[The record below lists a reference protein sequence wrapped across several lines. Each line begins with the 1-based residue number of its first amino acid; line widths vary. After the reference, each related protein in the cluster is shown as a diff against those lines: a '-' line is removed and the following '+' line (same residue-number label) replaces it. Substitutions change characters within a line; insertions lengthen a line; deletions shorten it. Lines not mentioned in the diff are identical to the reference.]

1 MGSEAV
7 WSESFDYD
15 EATFYRYFAVH
26 MGPHASRMAGD
37 LASHGGAYLLI
48 ALPFLVPMGATL
60 SRARVDTPAGLA
72 GFLASDRV
80 AAAAMAIGALE
91 LLAALL
97 CAAGVARALRGAR
110 PDPSSPAWRGRAR
123 LSLAWVAAGRGGSP
137 YDPAIEEHPWWAG
150 VLAFRSG
157 GGRWHDRYL
166 VPARVAPPSGD
177 GGRERPRPVPL
188 SAAVCA
194 DGVRRGPSGE
204 LVPWSEVH
212 DLLEDGDPGGVA
224 VLRSERLGE
233 TLLLKG
239 GFGAPWGEVRA
250 YIEGAIRRSRPRRGA
265 GDGIRRAG
273 EVLSGKRS
281 IGE

>member
-1 MGSEAV
+1 MGSKAV

-48 ALPFLVPMGATL
+48 ALPFLVPMPATL
-60 SRARVDTPAGLA
+60 SRAHVTTPAGLVD
-72 GFLASDRV
+72 FLAGDHV
-80 AAAAMAIGALE
+80 AAAAMAIGAFE

-97 CAAGVARALRGAR
+97 CAGGVVRALRGAR
-110 PDPSSPAWRGRAR
+110 PNPSSPDWRERAR
-123 LSLAWVAAGRGGSP
+123 LSLAWAASGRGGSP
-137 YDPAIEEHPWWAG
+137 YDPAIEEDPWWAG
-150 VLAFRSG
+150 VLAFRSS
-157 GGRWHDRYL
+157 GGRWHEQYL
-166 VPARVAPPSGD
+166 VPARVAPPDGD
-177 GGRERPRPVPL
+177 GPAAGPVPL

-212 DLLEDGDPGGVA
+212 DLLEDGDPDGVA

-250 YIEGAIRRSRPRRGA
+250 YIRDAIDRYGA
-265 GDGIRRAG
+265 
-273 EVLSGKRS
+273 
-281 IGE
+281 

>member
-1 MGSEAV
+1 MGEEAV

-48 ALPFLVPMGATL
+48 ALPFLVPMGATH
-60 SRARVDTPAGLA
+60 SRARVSTPAGLV
-72 GFLASDRV
+72 GFLASDRI

-97 CAAGVARALRGAR
+97 CAAGAVRALRGAR
-110 PDPSSPAWRGRAR
+110 PDPSSPDWRGRAR

-150 VLAFRSG
+150 VLAFRYG

-166 VPARVAPPSGD
+166 VPARVAPP
-177 GGRERPRPVPL
+177 GGGPAAGPVPL

-250 YIEGAIRRSRPRRGA
+250 YIEGAIGRARPRRGA
-265 GDGIRRAG
+265 GGGIRRAG
-273 EVLSGKRS
+273 EVLSGRRS
-281 IGE
+281 MGE

>member
-26 MGPHASRMAGD
+26 MGPHAGRMAGD
-37 LASHGGAYLLI
+37 LASNGGAYLLI

-60 SRARVDTPAGLA
+60 SRARVATPADLV

-97 CAAGVARALRGAR
+97 CAVGVARALRGAH
-110 PDPSSPAWRGRAR
+110 PDPSSPAWRARAR
-123 LSLAWVAAGRGGSP
+123 LSLAWVASGRGGSP

-150 VLAFRSG
+150 VLALRAG
-157 GGRWHDRYL
+157 RERWHDRYL
-166 VPARVAPPSGD
+166 VPARVAPPGGD
-177 GGRERPRPVPL
+177 GPAAGSVPL

-250 YIEGAIRRSRPRRGA
+250 YIEGAIRRSRPRRRIGGA
-265 GDGIRRAG
+265 IRRAG
-273 EVLSGKRS
+273 EVLSGRRS

>member
-1 MGSEAV
+1 MGEGAV

-26 MGPHASRMAGD
+26 MGPHEAS
-37 LASHGGAYLLI
+37 
-48 ALPFLVPMGATL
+48 
-60 SRARVDTPAGLA
+60 
-72 GFLASDRV
+72 LASDLLGQAV
-80 AAAAMAIGALE
+80 VYLLLTAVLYVGPIVGLAAGRSIQAVMGDMVGALGVP
-91 LLAALL
+91 LLLFFVVVL
-97 CAAGVARALRGAR
+97 VDGVACLVLGVRALRGCR
-110 PDPSSPAWRGRAR
+110 PDPSSPDWRERAR

-137 YDPAIEEHPWWAG
+137 YDPAIEK
-150 VLAFRSG
+150 VFDFRY
-157 GGRWHDRYL
+157 RLLL
-166 VPARVAPPSGD
+166 VRGFGDDWYDDYRFLRGLPSGD

-250 YIEGAIRRSRPRRGA
+250 YIEGAIRRSRPRRRIGGA
-265 GDGIRRAG
+265 IRRAG